1 MVFVSICAL
10 LLGRLCIRGVYYI
23 WLLWK
28 FGGTKSRIILQ
39 SQLKRVV
46 SEASMTLWSTTTTTT
61 PLSIQAK
68 KHASKGYNKGPFP
81 VLIAFQRP
89 FRRIFKSSVVLS
101 AVLCFIY
108 SHCWSRTLSAF
119 DVSREDGGV
128 VCRGIFLPMLL
139 FESSPSVHQMSGRL
153 LSTNCHSDHTCA
165 DQRSIWILWL
175 AAIIG
180 HLWAYTAH
188 EFAGKH
194 HKDYRTRS
202 HPSSKGTHHKTSKY
216 GLTVTKSVARVDMPM
231 EVDVDELDET
241 HTAAVKELPQRL
253 GSTISESISAT
264 MQKITM
270 PPTKPAQPEDTLP
283 MVSWYAMMLLATAFD
298 MLVAFKIF
306 LGRFDARK
314 MQVALQNEKR
324 GFGAGP
330 INFAEG
336 VFDFSH
342 CKHTSNKRV
351 SNEEGFWFDWVSDV
365 GDGFNSSYQVSR
377 VLAQPNLD
385 VIKADSS
392 SSRHCGR
399 MTLPRGKL
407 LINGGDLAYPDPTP
421 YTYENRFFRTFEDA
435 LPPPPS
441 FRKEHISIRK
451 PALPVEGWDTGEK
464 TESDDLLSSYPGP
477 CTFLIPGNHDW
488 FDGLATYTRYILS
501 RDWLGGWLMPQRTSY
516 FALKLPSGW
525 WLLGLDL
532 ALDDDINIEQF
543 HFFADVATSMN
554 ADDRVIIVSHV
565 PRWVIN
571 EYENHTNDGA
581 KETHMTELV
590 RTHLKGRVKLR
601 LAGDLHHYTRHV
613 PSNENSSIPTLIVS
627 GGGGAV
633 SFLCY
638 NFYRLI
644 TFHHERLS
652 SSTVS
657 VFASDAYLSRPNPR
671 RSRRRETRLYTRLC
685 LSKHQSVTPSLLA
698 KFMAGESLSFF
709 WCHGSVF
716 LLHFAHVYLS
726 YLSFDGEIGVWIF
739 SGHYFTLESY
749 HHFYQCVE
757 CTVRN
762 LNHIYFCKCHAIL
775 MPFELTSFRFIHVIN
790 FR

>member
-1 MVFVSICAL
+1 MVFVSLCAL
-10 LLGRLCIRGVYYI
+10 LLGRLGIRGTYYI
-23 WLLWK
+23 WLVWK
-28 FGGTKSRIILQ
+28 FGGRTKSRITLQ
-39 SQLKRVV
+39 SQLLKQEVV
-46 SEASMTLWSTTTTTT
+46 SSEVSSMTTLWSSTSSSSSSSSTTQ
-61 PLSIQAK
+61 LSIQPK
-68 KHASKGYNKGPFP
+68 KIHDDSKGYKGYNNNKSPFP

-89 FRRIFKSSVVLS
+89 FRRVFKSSVVLS

-139 FESSPSVHQMSGRL
+139 FESSTSSVHHQMSGRL
-153 LSTNCHSDHTCA
+153 SSTNCHLDHTCA

-202 HPSSKGTHHKTSKY
+202 HHLSSKGTQHKTSKLY
-216 GLTVTKSVARVDMPM
+216 GLTVTRSVERVNMPM
-231 EVDVDELDET
+231 EIDVDEQDE
-241 HTAAVKELPQRL
+241 AAHASLQELPPQPR
-253 GSTISESISAT
+253 SSISESISAT
-264 MQKITM
+264 MHKITM
-270 PPTKPAQPEDTLP
+270 LTKPAQPEDTLP

-330 INFAEG
+330 INYAEG

-351 SNEEGFWFDWVSDV
+351 SDEEGFWFDWVSDV

-392 SSRHCGR
+392 SYKYCER

-421 YTYENRFFRTFEDA
+421 FTYENRFFRTFEDA

-451 PALPVEGWDTGEK
+451 PALPVEGWDTGDK
-464 TESDDLLSSYPGP
+464 SESDDLLSSYPGP

-516 FALKLPSGW
+516 FALKLPRGW

-543 HFFADVATSMN
+543 HFFADVATSMS

-613 PSNENSSIPTLIVS
+613 PSNDNSNTPTLIVS

-633 SFLCY
+633 SFFCVLQ
-638 NFYRLI
+638 LMSS
-644 TFHHERLS
+644 HVS
-652 SSTVS
+652 SS
-657 VFASDAYLSRPNPR
+657 
-671 RSRRRETRLYTRLC
+671 
-685 LSKHQSVTPSLLA
+685 
-698 KFMAGESLSFF
+698 
-709 WCHGSVF
+709 
-716 LLHFAHVYLS
+716 
-726 YLSFDGEIGVWIF
+726 
-739 SGHYFTLESY
+739 
-749 HHFYQCVE
+749 
-757 CTVRN
+757 
-762 LNHIYFCKCHAIL
+762 HA
-775 MPFELTSFRFIHVIN
+775 
-790 FR
+790 

>member
-1 MVFVSICAL
+1 ML
-10 LLGRLCIRGVYYI
+10 IRGVYYI

-28 FGGTKSRIILQ
+28 FGGTKSRIIIQ

-46 SEASMTLWSTTTTTT
+46 SEASSMTLWSTTTTTT
-61 PLSIQAK
+61 QSSIQAK
-68 KHASKGYNKGPFP
+68 KHDSSKGYNNKGPFP

-89 FRRIFKSSVVLS
+89 FRRVFKSSVVLS

-119 DVSREDGGV
+119 DVSRGDGGV

-139 FESSPSVHQMSGRL
+139 FESSTSVQHQMSGT
-153 LSTNCHSDHTCA
+153 LSTNCHLDHTCA

-194 HKDYRTRS
+194 HKDYRTRP
-202 HPSSKGTHHKTSKY
+202 HLSSKGTQHKTSKY
-216 GLTVTKSVARVDMPM
+216 GLTVTESVARVDMPM
-231 EVDVDELDET
+231 EIDVDEQDET
-241 HTAAVKELPQRL
+241 HAAVKEIPRL

-330 INFAEG
+330 INYAEG

-342 CKHTSNKRV
+342 CKHTSSRRV
-351 SNEEGFWFDWVSDV
+351 SDEEGFWFDWVSDV

-421 YTYENRFFRTFEDA
+421 FTYENRFFRTFEDA
-435 LPPPPS
+435 MPPPPS

-516 FALKLPSGW
+516 FALKLPRGW

-571 EYENHTNDGA
+571 EYENHANDGA

-590 RTHLKGRVKLR
+590 RTHLRGRVKLR

-613 PSNENSSIPTLIVS
+613 PSNDNSSTPTLIVS

-633 SFLCY
+633 SFLCVTTY
-638 NFYRLI
+638 VVSFI
-644 TFHHERLS
+644 IIKGSTH
-652 SSTVS
+652 STVS
-657 VFASDAYLSRPNPR
+657 VFASDAYISRPNPH
-671 RSRRRETRLYTRLC
+671 RSRRRET
-685 LSKHQSVTPSLLA
+685 
-698 KFMAGESLSFF
+698 
-709 WCHGSVF
+709 
-716 LLHFAHVYLS
+716 
-726 YLSFDGEIGVWIF
+726 
-739 SGHYFTLESY
+739 
-749 HHFYQCVE
+749 
-757 CTVRN
+757 
-762 LNHIYFCKCHAIL
+762 
-775 MPFELTSFRFIHVIN
+775 
-790 FR
+790 